1 MKNKYVNRF
10 VRQVSKHAP
19 EIFTGIG
26 IAGMLATVVLAVR
39 ATPKAEKL
47 IAEEKECRK
56 EELDAVDVVKAAWRP
71 YVPAAITGSLSIV
84 CLIGGCSVNCRRNAA
99 LASAAN
105 MSAMALKDFRESATE
120 VVGEKKVKEI
130 DEKISEK
137 KLSENPV
144 SQTVVYAGPGGKSLF
159 YDELSNQYFET
170 DLETI
175 RSVINDLNWQLG
187 YGSEV
192 YASLSEFYDLL
203 SDRIGVRLKHT
214 PFSDMIGWNIR
225 DGNIEPNFTTMF
237 ADDGRPCG
245 VISFTVMPTY
255 GFDDLNG

>member
-10 VRQVSKHAP
+10 VRQAIKHAP
-19 EIFTGIG
+19 ELCTGFG
-26 IAGMLATVVLAVR
+26 IAGMITTVILAVK
-39 ATPKAEKL
+39 ATPKAEVL
-47 IAEEKECRK
+47 IARERERREV
-56 EELDAVDVVKAAWRP
+56 ELSKIEIVTMAWKP

-99 LASAAN
+99 MASAAN

-120 VVGEKKVKEI
+120 VVGSKKVREI
-130 DEKISEK
+130 DEKTSER

-214 PFSDMIGWNIR
+214 PFSDMVGWNIR

-237 ADDGRPCG
+237 TDDGRPCG
-245 VISFTVMPTY
+245 VLSFTVMPTY
-255 GFDDLNG
+255 GYDDLYG